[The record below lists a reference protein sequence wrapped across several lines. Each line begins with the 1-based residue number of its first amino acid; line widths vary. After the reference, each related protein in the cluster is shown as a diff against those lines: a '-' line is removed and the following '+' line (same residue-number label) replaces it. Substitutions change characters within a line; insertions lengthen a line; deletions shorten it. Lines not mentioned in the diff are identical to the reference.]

1 MKNSSLVKQLP
12 NLLTCLNMLLGLV
25 VLFSQVWKGPNYRLR
40 ACLLILLAACVDALD
55 GKLARRL
62 GVESSLG
69 KQLDSFADII
79 SFGIAPVLIT
89 LTHTQVR
96 AGGWLSYACLGL
108 YVLAAAF
115 RLARFNIG
123 DYRDYFLGLP
133 ITAAGTIV
141 VAHNLLLHYSTLLQ
155 GRLGV
160 PLTWGL
166 FLVLAGLMVSR
177 LPIRRWC

>member
-12 NLLTCLNMLLGLV
+12 NLLTCCNMLLGLV
-25 VLFSQVWKGPNYRLR
+25 VLFSQVVKGPDYRLC
-40 ACLLILLAACVDALD
+40 ACLLIVLAACLDALD

-62 GVESSLG
+62 GVDSNLG
-69 KQLDSFADII
+69 KQLDSFADIV

-89 LTHTQVR
+89 LTHPQVR
-96 AGGWLSYACLGL
+96 AAGWPSYTCLGL

-133 ITAAGTIV
+133 ITAAGIILI
-141 VAHNLLLHYSTLLQ
+141 AHNLLLHYSSLLQ

-166 FLVLAGLMVSR
+166 LLALAGLMLSR
-177 LPIRRWC
+177 VPIRRWP